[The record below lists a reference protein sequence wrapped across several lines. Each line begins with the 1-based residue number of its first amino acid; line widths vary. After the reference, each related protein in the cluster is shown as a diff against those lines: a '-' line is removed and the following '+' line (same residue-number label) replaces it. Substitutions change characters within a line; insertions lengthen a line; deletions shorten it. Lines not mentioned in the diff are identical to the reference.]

1 MVHCKNCLQNG
12 HDSGKIWGIY
22 YYFPPFSWNIENDI
36 RKKKNTDTRPHKLH
50 AYVEEER
57 RKGERDKRKKRK
69 GAKERH
75 LPGDASELDRCKA
88 TWKSERWDQNEVY
101 YEKYAREHQARAPP
115 SLPLLPRSASP
126 QPRRKRSKTGREGQ
140 REGRR

>member
-1 MVHCKNCLQNG
+1 MHDRAKHKLPHLAWSIVKIACKMAMI
-12 HDSGKIWGIY
+12 HGKSEDFLNFFSLFLGILKM
-22 YYFPPFSWNIENDI
+22 ILG
-36 RKKKNTDTRPHKLH
+36 KKKNTDTRPHKLH

-75 LPGDASELDRCKA
+75 LPGDESELDRCTA

-101 YEKYAREHQARAPP
+101 YEK
-115 SLPLLPRSASP
+115 
-126 QPRRKRSKTGREGQ
+126 
-140 REGRR
+140 